1 MAGNKEECEY
11 GTVDTSALHIQPFRF
26 RSLAGTSSLRGRP
39 TLPTENMKMFTIVIE
54 MIPVIRISTQ
64 LLIMTGRFY
73 IS

>member
-1 MAGNKEECEY
+1 MTGNKEECEY

-26 RSLAGTSSLRGRP
+26 RSLTGTNSLRGRP
-39 TLPTENMKMFTIVIE
+39 MLLTENMKMFTIVIE

-64 LLIMTGRFY
+64 LFIMTGRFY

>member
-1 MAGNKEECEY
+1 MADNKEECEY
-11 GTVDTSALHIQPFRF
+11 GTVNTAALHIQPFRF
-26 RSLAGTSSLRGRP
+26 LSLAGTSSLRERSM
-39 TLPTENMKMFTIVIE
+39 LPTENMKMFTIVIE

>member
-11 GTVDTSALHIQPFRF
+11 GTVDTSTLHIQRYRF
-26 RSLAGTSSLRGRP
+26 RLLAGSSRLRGRP
-39 TLPTENMKMFTIVIE
+39 MLPTENMKMFTIVIE